1 MDGKTVRAKHK
12 QLLFPC
18 VGNYYEEPLVPVRAS
33 GLTVTDA
40 DGREYLD
47 FFGGILTVSLGH
59 CHPKVTARI
68 AEQAATLGHVSTL
81 YPTENIVALA
91 EKMTALS
98 GLDRCFFTSTGT
110 EADETAVL
118 LARIHT
124 GGHEVIALR
133 HSYSGRSLLAI
144 NMTGHASWRLVPSL
158 VPGIKHA
165 LAPYCYRCPLG
176 KTYPSCEV
184 ACAKDLTELIAT
196 ETSGRPAAFIAEPI
210 LGVGGFITPPKEYFQ
225 IAAEIV
231 KKAGALYISDEVQTG
246 FGRTGTHWN
255 GIDHSGVRP
264 DIMTYAKGIANGMPM
279 AVTVASEAVATSWK
293 GPSIATFGGNPVS
306 SAAALAT
313 LEVMETERIP
323 ERAARLGARLRGR
336 LDGMME
342 KHRLIG
348 DVRGMGLMQAL
359 ELVKDRTTKEPDA
372 AATNRLMEATKKRGL
387 LVGKGGLYGNTI
399 RMAPPMLVTESQ
411 IDTAMDLLDAALG
424 ECAGQH
430 THTAASGLGEI

>member
-1 MDGKTVRAKHK
+1 MDAKTVRAKHRK
-12 QLLFPC
+12 LLFPC
-18 VGNYYEEPLVPVRAS
+18 VGNYYEEPMVPVKAS

-91 EKMTALS
+91 EKMTELS
-98 GLDRCFFTSTGT
+98 GLDRCFFPSTGT

-144 NMTGHASWRLVPSL
+144 NMTGHANWRLVPSL

-176 KTYPSCEV
+176 KAYPSCEV

-225 IAAEIV
+225 VAAEIV
-231 KKAGALYISDEVQTG
+231 RKAGALYISDEVQTG

-255 GIDHSGVRP
+255 GIDHSGVKP
-264 DIMTYAKGIANGMPM
+264 DIMTYAKGVANGMPM
-279 AVTVASEAVATSWK
+279 GVTVASEAVATSWK

-313 LEVMETERIP
+313 IEVMQTEKIP

-336 LDGMME
+336 LDGLME
-342 KHRLIG
+342 KHRGIG

-359 ELVKDRTTKEPDA
+359 ELVKDRTTNEPDA

-399 RMAPPMLVTESQ
+399 RIAPPMLVSESQ

-424 ECAGQH
+424 E
-430 THTAASGLGEI
+430 I

>member
-12 QLLFPC
+12 ELLFPC
-18 VGNYYEEPLVPVRAS
+18 VGNYYEEPMVPVRAS

-81 YPTENIVALA
+81 YPTENIVLLA
-91 EKMTALS
+91 EKMKAIS
-98 GLDRCFFTSTGT
+98 GLDRSFFTSSGT

-133 HSYSGRSLLAI
+133 HSYSGRSLLAV

-231 KKAGALYISDEVQTG
+231 RKAGGLYISDEVQTG

-255 GIDHSGVRP
+255 GIDHSGVKP
-264 DIMTYAKGIANGMPM
+264 DIMTYAKGVANGMPM
-279 AVTVASEAVATSWK
+279 GVTVASEAVATSWK

-313 LEVMETERIP
+313 IEVMQAEKIP
-323 ERAARLGARLRGR
+323 ERALRLGTRLRGR

-342 KHRLIG
+342 KHRVIG

-372 AATNRLMEATKKRGL
+372 ASTNRLMEATKKRGL

-399 RMAPPMLVTESQ
+399 RIAPPMLVTESQ

-424 ECAGQH
+424 E
-430 THTAASGLGEI
+430 I